1 MYMLLTAASRT
12 APVPA
17 ARSLTVT
24 SCGGREGDAAELSR
38 LQAAL
43 QATVTRR
50 RALEQ
55 RADAAA
61 AREASHQAELR
72 AAADAARHAERAAAA
87 DRLAEALNEEQQASR
102 AAR

>member
-1 MYMLLTAASRT
+1 MLLTAFSRT
-12 APVPA
+12 GPPLA
-17 ARSLTVT
+17 AWSLTLT
-24 SCGGREGDAAELSR
+24 SCCGREGDVAELSR

-43 QATVTRR
+43 QENVVRR

-55 RADAAA
+55 RADIAA

-72 AAADAARHAERAAAA
+72 AAADAARHAERAAAT
-87 DRLAEALNEEQQASR
+87 DRLSAALNEERQASR